1 MWCGRWKCRSW
12 VKNICLCPWC
22 TIHSWTNLILQNTDA
37 VAFFADYDKSCG
49 NYIVDADGNI
59 MLDML
64 TQMAS
69 IPLGNQDCY
78 FRGFYFCMVLTR
90 DIKFVIV
97 LQFFVLGGH
106 GSVLIL
112 QNQQIK
118 RYWYMC
124 TCLNQQTAACSRGDY
139 TNNTLENVRFVG
151 YNHPRL
157 METMRKPENWVTLH
171 VNKVW
176 TYT

>member
-1 MWCGRWKCRSW
+1 M
-12 VKNICLCPWC
+12 
-22 TIHSWTNLILQNTDA
+22 
-37 VAFFADYDKSCG
+37 
-49 NYIVDADGNI
+49 DADGNI

-118 RYWYMC
+118 QYWYMC

-157 METMRKPENWVTLH
+157 METMRKPENWVTTCKQSLNIHLISEVNSSRVMKTTTAYLH
-171 VNKVW
+171 IC
-176 TYT
+176 TL